1 MISRTTWTGDI
12 ASAAAPARVPAD
24 LIEAIVIVESSGNPH
39 AMNPE
44 PRYPY
49 LWDVAKWQPFRDLS
63 RDELAS
69 RVPPPDFHT
78 LAGDRDQEWIGQAM
92 SWGLMQIMGALAR
105 ELGFRGPYLS
115 ELCRVDVNLRL
126 GCLHVGHLLRWAN
139 GDERKAIGAY
149 NAGRGG
155 FAGAAGRAYAD
166 KVFGIRAQLAPVKPM
181 AIQGAVK

>member
-12 ASAAAPARVPAD
+12 ASAAAAARVPPD
-24 LIEAIVIVESSGNPH
+24 LIEAIVIVESSGNPN
-39 AMNPE
+39 AINAE

-49 LWDVAKWQPFRDLS
+49 LWDVAAWKPFRELS

-69 RVPPPDFHT
+69 KLPPPDFRSI
-78 LAGDRDQEWIGQAM
+78 AGDRDQEWWAQQM

-126 GCLHVGHLLRWAN
+126 GCLYVGNLLGWSN
-139 GDERKAIGAY
+139 GDERKAVGAY

-155 FAGAAGRAYAD
+155 AVSAAGRAYSD
-166 KVFGIRAQLAPVKPM
+166 KVFGIRAQLAPTKPTKER
-181 AIQGAVK
+181 Q